1 MRPEFIRMRAFG
13 PYLGEAEVDFSP
25 LWKAQIFLI
34 TGPTGGGKTSI
45 LDAMS
50 FALYGQ
56 ATGEA
61 REFRDMRCTAADENE
76 DTLTEFIFS
85 LGTARYRFLRTIH
98 LHKRRDGGRELQIGG
113 ECHVEEDGQWRL
125 LASGSSAVTKKA
137 EEILGFTHDQFSQ
150 VVVLPQGEF
159 RRLLLANSSE
169 KAKILEVLFATSI
182 WQRTAEQLTYKLKA
196 LRGNLAEL
204 EQGEALL
211 LESAGADDFAALE
224 EMLAAGAQAL
234 TEARAAVQAAEKRNQ
249 AALAAF
255 EAGQTLS
262 ADFAALAAAE
272 KRQAALDG
280 RAEENRAAK
289 EKLETAR
296 RAAAVLP
303 YDAAWRQSERLLRV
317 KREGAEA
324 AAARQKA
331 AEAARQKAAERAA
344 GIPAAEQTARDLQAE
359 IAKYRALLPDA
370 EKLDGVLREA
380 KAAHK
385 TAAEKKAL
393 LDRCLAD
400 YKVLEERIAKG
411 EQMVEASYT
420 AFRAAEREALINQFA
435 AGAAACLQ
443 EGEPCPV
450 CGSVHHPAPAR
461 PVEGGGQSAE
471 AAGAAYEKQKALL
484 EKLKAEREALRQKG
498 ERLRADF
505 SGADRALAAAEAT
518 AKELTARLASAESYT
533 VLQKK
538 LREDEAA
545 ADRVAK
551 EIAAVRKAAEEA
563 GAVLAAAGAEREAAS
578 KALGEA
584 EEQAADARRAAENA
598 ALTAGFAVDA
608 DFAALAL
615 DKAEIAALE
624 KSTADYA
631 EAVRSTAQ
639 ETAALRARLEGK
651 TAPDLA
657 ALMAEREA
665 ATAAF
670 AEKSAACGRLA
681 ERQELLSSTRSKIA
695 GMRESSAALRE
706 EYGRVCRVSELV
718 SGRNRSKTPL
728 HNFVLG
734 LMLDDVILAAS
745 RYLGRLSRG
754 RYCLV
759 RAEEAG
765 AGKGWSGLEIEVTDA
780 HIGGRRRVST
790 LSGGELFL
798 ASLSL
803 AFGLA
808 EVVQSFSGGVRL
820 DSIFIDEGFGT
831 LDSETLEAA
840 MKALAE
846 VQAEGRLVGIISH
859 VGELKSRI
867 PARIEVFP
875 GEDGSRLLVR
885 GV

>member
-1 MRPEFIRMRAFG
+1 MKPELVRMRAFG
-13 PYLGEAEVDFSP
+13 PYLGETEVDFAP

-61 REFRDMRCTAADENE
+61 REFRDMRCTSADEKD

-85 LGTARYRFLRTIH
+85 LGTARYRFLRTMH

-113 ECHVEEDGQWRL
+113 ECHVEEAGGWRL
-125 LASGSSAVTKKA
+125 LVSGSSAVTRKA

-159 RRLLLANSSE
+159 RRLLLAGSSE

-182 WQRTAEQLTYKLKA
+182 WQRTAEQITDMLKA
-196 LRGNLAEL
+196 LRGQLADL
-204 EQGEALL
+204 EQGENLL
-211 LESAGADDFAALE
+211 LESVGLDDFAALE
-224 EMLAAGAQAL
+224 AVLTAVTQERKAA
-234 TEARAAVQAAEKRNQ
+234 ESAVRAAEKRNQ
-249 AALAAF
+249 AALSAF
-255 EAGQTLS
+255 EAGQALS
-262 ADFAALAAAE
+262 ADFTALEGAE
-272 KRQAALDG
+272 QRKAALDR
-280 RAEENRAAK
+280 RAEENRASL
-289 EKLETAR
+289 EKLEVAR
-296 RAAAVLP
+296 RAAGVLP
-303 YDAAWRQSERLLRV
+303 YDAARRQSEEILLAKRKADQTARERL
-317 KREGAEA
+317 KEAAEA
-324 AAARQKA
+324 QQKA
-331 AEAARQKAAERAA
+331 AGRAE
-344 GIPAAEQTARDLQAE
+344 GIPSAEKNLRDLQQE
-359 IAKYRALLPDA
+359 IARCRALLPDA
-370 EKLDGVLREA
+370 EKLDGVLRDA
-380 KAAHK
+380 RAAHK
-385 TAAEKKAL
+385 AADTCRAQ

-400 YKVLEERIAKG
+400 RKILDERISKG
-411 EQMVEASYT
+411 EQMVEASCT
-420 AFRAAEREALINQFA
+420 AFRAAEREAFINEFA
-435 AGAAACLQ
+435 AKTAGALR

-450 CGSVHHPAPAR
+450 CGSLHHPAPAQ
-461 PVEGGGQSAE
+461 PVEGSGRSVE
-471 AAGAAYEKQKALL
+471 ETGAVYEKQKALL
-484 EKLKAEREALRQKG
+484 EKLKAERDALWKN
-498 ERLRADF
+498 EEKLRVDF
-505 SGADRALAAAEAT
+505 SDADRQLAAAET
-518 AKELTARLASAESYT
+518 REKELSARLSSGETHMA
-533 VLQKK
+533 LQKNIQ
-538 LREDEAA
+538 EDLEAA
-545 ADRVAK
+545 GTIEK
-551 EIAAVRKAAEEA
+551 EIAAVRKTAEEA
-563 GAVLAAAGAEREAAS
+563 SAALAAAKAESSALASALREAE
-578 KALGEA
+578 G
-584 EEQAADARRAAENA
+584 QAADARRAAENA

-615 DKAEIAALE
+615 DEEERAAL
-624 KSTADYA
+624 KKNTDAYA
-631 EAVRSTAQ
+631 EAVRGTAQ
-639 ETAALRARLEGK
+639 EVAALRARLEGK
-651 TAPDLA
+651 VSPDLDALKEEKDA
-657 ALMAEREA
+657 AA
-665 ATAAF
+665 ADF
-670 AEKSAACGRLA
+670 GEKSAVCGRLA
-681 ERQELLSSTRSKIA
+681 ERQGRLADIRSKIA

-706 EYGRVCRVSELV
+706 EYGRVGRVSEFV

-759 RAEEAG
+759 RAEATG
-765 AGKGWSGLEIEVTDA
+765 TGKGWSGLDIEVTDA
-780 HIGGRRRVST
+780 HTSGRRRVST

-808 EVVQSFSGGVRL
+808 EVVQAFSGGVRL

-859 VGELKSRI
+859 VGELKNRI

-875 GEDGSRLLVR
+875 GEDGSRLAVR